1 MFSDLRDS
9 VMELRERVQALQKA
23 VDEYNE
29 QKQKLQGSL
38 EDIMQNLSMK

>member
-1 MFSDLRDS
+1 MFGDLRDS

-29 QKQKLQGSL
+29 QKQQLQGSL
-38 EDIMQNLSMK
+38 EGIMQDLSIK